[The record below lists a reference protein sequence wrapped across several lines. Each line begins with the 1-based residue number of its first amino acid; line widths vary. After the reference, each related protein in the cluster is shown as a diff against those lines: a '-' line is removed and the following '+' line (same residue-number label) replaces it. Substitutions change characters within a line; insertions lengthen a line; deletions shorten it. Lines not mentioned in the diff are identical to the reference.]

1 MEVSFKKFETNLRS
15 KISVWSVKLKV
26 SSFDNVAMTSI
37 RNICF
42 EFRVTIGKVD
52 ERRICE
58 GKNIS
63 ANPWNLSLE
72 FLLSQSY

>member
-1 MEVSFKKFETNLRS
+1 MEVSFKKFEMNLRS

-58 GKNIS
+58 GKNIKQI
-63 ANPWNLSLE
+63 LGI
-72 FLLSQSY
+72 FL